1 MNSFTYEIRNVC
13 VKSFSRHSS
22 GERVP
27 TALFHQSDLAKD
39 SFLISYGVAGQ
50 AQVTADQLVLA
61 SLQLVPG

>member
-1 MNSFTYEIRNVC
+1 MSVLNHFPG
-13 VKSFSRHSS
+13 RHSS
-22 GERVP
+22 RERVP